1 MSAELLEAGIGQS
14 IQIGENGSTVTV
26 EIADVQ
32 DDPPTSRFGSAI
44 PGRRCLVAEDE
55 KGNPWRV
62 SVIYEYDGIHDLRQ
76 SRLDVKRGFE
86 NTLTDDW
93 AWQNVMAEVAVV
105 ETSD

>member
-1 MSAELLEAGIGQS
+1 MSAKLLEAGIGQS
-14 IQIGENGSTVTV
+14 IAIGENGSTVTV

-62 SVIYEYDGIHDLRQ
+62 SVIYEYEGFHDLKPA
-76 SRLDVKRGFE
+76 RLDVKRGFT
-86 NTLTDDW
+86 NTLTDGW
-93 AWQNVMAEVAVV
+93 AWEHVMADVAIVG
-105 ETSD
+105 DR